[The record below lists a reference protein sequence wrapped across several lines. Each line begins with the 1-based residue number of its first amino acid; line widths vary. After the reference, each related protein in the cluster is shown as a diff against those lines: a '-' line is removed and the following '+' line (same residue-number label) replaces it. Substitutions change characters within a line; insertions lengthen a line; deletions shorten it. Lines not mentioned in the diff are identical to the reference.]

1 MGLWCEISAG
11 SGNINRDKLPRTQDP
26 AETVTHGRNDRKH
39 ISKNLSFFF
48 FKLKI
53 DFGARSLWPWNM
65 MTYLHVDFVFRVA
78 KKYCVNVYFR
88 CSWLCIL
95 LRCGFTYVLN
105 FCLCFIFRRW
115 LRMCILFV
123 CKLEI
128 WNWSLKRKGKPNKKT
143 LQIFIIILMNKFNS
157 SKEKKEIFRIKNKN
171 ESIYHQDRNFNT
183 DKRNPNCL
191 WLFGR
196 QFRQEPI
203 KTEFSPA
210 PEVSVCFLASIRL
223 LPGSR
228 LEKITGKNLNAKLI
242 KKETNLNLKHC
253 L

>member
-1 MGLWCEISAG
+1 
-11 SGNINRDKLPRTQDP
+11 
-26 AETVTHGRNDRKH
+26 
-39 ISKNLSFFF
+39 
-48 FKLKI
+48 
-53 DFGARSLWPWNM
+53 
-65 MTYLHVDFVFRVA
+65 
-78 KKYCVNVYFR
+78 
-88 CSWLCIL
+88 
-95 LRCGFTYVLN
+95 
-105 FCLCFIFRRW
+105 
-115 LRMCILFV
+115 
-123 CKLEI
+123 
-128 WNWSLKRKGKPNKKT
+128 
-143 LQIFIIILMNKFNS
+143 MNKFNS
-157 SKEKKEIFRIKNKN
+157 SKEKKRHLSQKKKLKNKN

-196 QFRQEPI
+196 QFRHEPI